1 MILLLAATA
10 MALLD
15 WWAVVRRQR
24 RLEWFAKPVTMAA
37 LVGVAAVAG
46 DATGDVRAWIVVGA
60 LFGLVGDVALLGE
73 GEAAFMAGLGAF
85 ALGHLAYA
93 VGAVL
98 VGFEP
103 VWALP
108 GAAFIV
114 VLLSFRFVGRTV
126 PGARA
131 QGGQVLAGAV
141 LFYAAVISAMT
152 VTAWATGAWLA
163 AVGASMFAISDW
175 VLGHQR
181 FVGPLPGGRLSV
193 IVPYHVGQALLIVG
207 LVTA

>member
-1 MILLLAATA
+1 MAKSIVFLRPRLA
-10 MALLD
+10 L
-15 WWAVVRRQR
+15 
-24 RLEWFAKPVTMAA
+24 RLAKPVTMAA

-85 ALGHLAYA
+85 AVGHVAYA

-141 LFYAAVISAMT
+141 LFYAAVISPMT
-152 VTAWATGAWLA
+152 VTAWATGA
-163 AVGASMFAISDW
+163 
-175 VLGHQR
+175 
-181 FVGPLPGGRLSV
+181 
-193 IVPYHVGQALLIVG
+193 
-207 LVTA
+207 